1 MSLTLLNIDIGDLA
15 NDGTGDPLRVAFEK
29 INNNFST
36 VASLNSGGIEGS
48 LQYKSG
54 NYYDGSANLKFDSI
68 TSILRFDGRLISNT
82 VSNLNLGSADNK
94 INESWFSNTG
104 FYLGNI
110 NIEEQ
115 SNIVTF
121 STTVNPLVFA
131 SLAGIQDI
139 TANGN
144 VTLGRTLRVGNSASG
159 TVNISTNTNAT
170 NQVIWQVPASSLST
184 VRFDITSIESNSFNS
199 QTVTIVI
206 NKRPGSASAN
216 FVAYGTVFVGNPI
229 TRYNADVAFGNVRLM
244 VSPIPN
250 SLIAHK
256 IDFTTED

>member
-15 NDGTGDPLRVAFEK
+15 NDGTGDPLRVAFDK

-36 VASLNSGGIEGS
+36 ISLLNSGGVEGS

-54 NYYDGSANLKFDSI
+54 NYYDGSANLKFDSAN
-68 TSILRFDGRLISNT
+68 SILTLSGQILGNLNIGNASNT
-82 VSNLNLGSADNK
+82 VSS
-94 INESWFSNTG
+94 FYMSNTG
-104 FYLGNI
+104 FRLGNI
-110 NIEEQ
+110 NIKED
-115 SNIVTF
+115 SNLITF
-121 STTVNPLVFA
+121 TTNVNPLIFA

-159 TVNISTNTNAT
+159 TVNISTSTNAA
-170 NQVIWQVPASSLST
+170 NQVIWQVPASSIST

-199 QTVTIVI
+199 QTVTIVV

-216 FVAYGTVFVGNPI
+216 FVAYGTIFVGSPV
-229 TRYNADVAFGNVRLM
+229 TRYNADVVSGNLRLM

-250 SLIAHK
+250 SLITHK

>member
-54 NYYDGSANLKFDSI
+54 NYYDGSANLKFDSAN
-68 TSILRFDGRLISNT
+68 SILTLSGQILGNLIIGNAANN
-82 VSNLNLGSADNK
+82 VST
-94 INESWFSNTG
+94 FYMSNTG
-104 FYLGNI
+104 FRLGNI
-110 NIEEQ
+110 NIKEG
-115 SNIVTF
+115 SNLVTF

-131 SLAGIQDI
+131 SLSNIQDI

-144 VTLGRTLRVGNSASG
+144 VTLNRTLRVGNSASG
-159 TVNISTNTNAT
+159 TVNISTTTNTA

-199 QTVTIVI
+199 QTVTIVV
-206 NKRPGSASAN
+206 NKRPGSTSAN
-216 FVAYGTVFVGNPI
+216 FVAYGTVFVGSPI
-229 TRYNADVAFGNVRLM
+229 TRYNADVASGNVRLM

-250 SLIAHK
+250 SLITHK
-256 IDFTTED
+256 INFTTED